1 VIEIGVYTGFLKI
14 EVLIWG
20 VLRNI
25 DECWLQKVVKI
36 CGFEVLWSWEDW
48 LWRDRY
54 GIPWS
59 YR

>member
-20 VLRNI
+20 VLKNI
-25 DECWLQKVVKI
+25 DECWLQKVV
-36 CGFEVLWSWEDW
+36 CGFGVLWSWEDW